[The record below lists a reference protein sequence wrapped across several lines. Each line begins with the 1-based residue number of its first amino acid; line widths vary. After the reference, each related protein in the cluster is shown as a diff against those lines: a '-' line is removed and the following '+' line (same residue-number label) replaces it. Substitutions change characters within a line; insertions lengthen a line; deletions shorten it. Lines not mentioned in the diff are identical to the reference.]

1 MGYVKLRPRPWPLK
15 QSEELRKEFLEQ
27 LDVLKQAQDIEIWY
41 QDECGVQGDP
51 KPRRM
56 LCRKGSRP
64 RIGHTGK
71 HIKDN
76 VIGAVRPS
84 DGNFMSLIMPYVD
97 TAVFQIFLNEM
108 QNHVGDKRV
117 IMILDNASW
126 HKTRVLNWGRITPVF
141 LPPYSPDFNPIERI
155 WLNLKQTFFSTFV
168 AKSHDDLSS
177 HLENALCYFIHNPKV
192 CKSICGG

>member
-1 MGYVKLRPRPWPLK
+1 
-15 QSEELRKEFLEQ
+15 
-27 LDVLKQAQDIEIWY
+27 VLKQAQDIEIWH
-41 QDECGVQGDP
+41 QDERGVQGDP

-84 DGNFMSLIMPYVD
+84 DGNFMSLITPYVD

-141 LPPYSPDFNPIERI
+141 LPPYPLI
-155 WLNLKQTFFSTFV
+155 ST
-168 AKSHDDLSS
+168 
-177 HLENALCYFIHNPKV
+177 P
-192 CKSICGG
+192 